1 MDIEFIKELSNLGG
15 MFLALCASAYFV
27 KYTSDSH
34 KNERSLLYQK
44 DTENDQ
50 RLASLFEKT
59 HAEYMASMQQL
70 NMTLSTMS
78 TAITELRSEI
88 KIQNERQRRD

>member
-34 KNERSLLYQK
+34 KSERQLLYQK
-44 DTENDQ
+44 NTENDQ
-50 RLASLFEKT
+50 RLANLFEKT
-59 HAEYMASMQQL
+59 HTEYMQSMQQL
-70 NMTLSTMS
+70 NNTLSTMN

-88 KIQNERQRRD
+88 KLQNERSR

>member
-34 KNERSLLYQK
+34 KSERQLLYQ
-44 DTENDQ
+44 
-50 RLASLFEKT
+50 KT
-59 HAEYMASMQQL
+59 HAEYMQSMQQL
-70 NMTLSTMS
+70 NTTLSTMS

-88 KIQNERQRRD
+88 KLQNERSR

>member
-34 KNERSLLYQK
+34 KQERQLLYQK
-44 DTENDQ
+44 DTDNDA
-50 RLASLFEKT
+50 RLADLFANT
-59 HAEYMASMQQL
+59 HQEYMSSMQQL
-70 NMTLSTMS
+70 NATLSTMS

-88 KIQNERQRRD
+88 KIQNERR